1 MRRHYVPDLGDT
13 ALMSDTNSRHDDFV
27 PLDELEER
35 ELRRSLL
42 TKSRAGDAAAQAK
55 LFALYG
61 VRISPAAQA
70 KQRLPDRTAGS

>member
-1 MRRHYVPDLGDT
+1 MPG
-13 ALMSDTNSRHDDFV
+13 TNSRDDDFV

-42 TKSRAGDAAAQAK
+42 NKSRAGDTAAQAK

-61 VRISPAAQA
+61 VRISQPPEA
-70 KQRLPDRTAGS
+70 K